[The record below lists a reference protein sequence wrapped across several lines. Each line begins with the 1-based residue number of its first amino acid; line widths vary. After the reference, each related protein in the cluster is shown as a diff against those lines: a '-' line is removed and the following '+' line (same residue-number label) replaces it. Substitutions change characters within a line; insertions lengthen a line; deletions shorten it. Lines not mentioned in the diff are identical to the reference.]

1 MEAFN
6 DLQRNW
12 AKRFPHSKLS
22 LIWEEDVRTL
32 LSTHRQRV
40 AQLREELEQE
50 EFLVQYFERYL
61 SDAKRSTSRD
71 KANNNSHN
79 FADTNAGLENGDSAS
94 RNRNSNGVDGTCSN
108 GLSDACATSSPGDKP
123 PDSNYG
129 KVRSAQSELAAS
141 QNKAAPQP
149 PTNGDTDEHG
159 KPYVTVIADS
169 TLTSSCCRRGV
180 VGSLRRR
187 RPKRAKWP
195 PPVQVTQLAQK
206 EPCSPT
212 SEPVAAPAVQNQ
224 PSPGTCEPNSTK
236 NSATEPQPAFSTF
249 KPPAGAGGALPNL
262 PPSYQ
267 ESVGTRGGLGETPAT
282 DDAADDQDGCDV
294 IYDTVAFD
302 DEGSSSKGADDEDH
316 DVGISPEPDYVE
328 FGKFERRGSS
338 GPFLDE
344 DRRLPL
350 VSGSATTTSSS
361 SATYENITLL
371 KASESM
377 DSEEDDGASI
387 LRSMSS
393 DTELDHD
400 AGTATTGSDHS
411 GAGSGGRADRGKAE
425 ELLDVDSGKTLQLF
439 SEDTLLR
446 NLGALRT
453 VDIVHENS
461 PRRRVPLDR
470 RVLLP
475 LSGEEIA
482 LCRVP
487 LEQLPVRGTATTTRA
502 LPLPAAEDRC
512 LSSGRGREMT
522 SELSVACV
530 PLARWRSKGR
540 EHTRFRHAVP
550 GTLSSARDLAEARAA
565 S

>member
-108 GLSDACATSSPGDKP
+108 GLSDACVTSSPGDKP

-159 KPYVTVIADS
+159 KPYVTVIAVSGFTRSAASNAESVSSTPKTDS
-169 TLTSSCCRRGV
+169 ASFEGLDAHE
-180 VGSLRRR
+180 LLLQARRR
-187 RPKRAKWP
+187 RKPPTPPPKRAKWP
-195 PPVQVTQLAQK
+195 PPAQVNQLAQK
-206 EPCSPT
+206 EPSSPT

-249 KPPAGAGGALPNL
+249 KPPAGAGGALPNF

-267 ESVGTRGGLGETPAT
+267 ESVGTREGLGETPAT
-282 DDAADDQDGCDV
+282 NDAADDQDGCDV

-344 DRRLPL
+344 DRRPPL

-425 ELLDVDSGKTLQLF
+425 ELLDVDSGECLALVQCAAV
-439 SEDTLLR
+439 DHGHYIP
-446 NLGALRT
+446 LGGKEALSLYHGL
-453 VDIVHENS
+453 VV
-461 PRRRVPLDR
+461 
-470 RVLLP
+470 
-475 LSGEEIA
+475 
-482 LCRVP
+482 
-487 LEQLPVRGTATTTRA
+487 
-502 LPLPAAEDRC
+502 
-512 LSSGRGREMT
+512 
-522 SELSVACV
+522 
-530 PLARWRSKGR
+530 
-540 EHTRFRHAVP
+540 
-550 GTLSSARDLAEARAA
+550 
-565 S
+565 